1 MLSFP
6 LISLDNEV
14 FPLKIFDEGVIIKE
28 NMIIEERGLYKYNVK
43 KSLRKLLLEFED
55 IMPDKAGKTCA
66 FWYKGLTI
74 PDELEE
80 KDPNCC
86 INYKKEGKKDVFVC
100 STHSSRCIYFVKM
113 VLKRMRMSCLELSE
127 GRKKKT
133 GVAGGLQGVSAA
145 SSDSDYDYSL
155 GLFNEA
161 SNGVWKGRG
170 FFFEVLK
177 DTVLGDVV

>member
-66 FWYKGLTI
+66 FWYRGLTI

-86 INYKKEGKKDVFVC
+86 INYKKQGKKDVFVC
-100 STHSSRCIYFVKM
+100 STHSSRCIYFVKNG
-113 VLKRMRMSCLELSE
+113 VEENANELSRVVRRE
-127 GRKKKT
+127 EKEDR
-133 GVAGGLQGVSAA
+133 
-145 SSDSDYDYSL
+145 SSRWSS
-155 GLFNEA
+155 GSEC
-161 SNGVWKGRG
+161 SQQ
-170 FFFEVLK
+170 
-177 DTVLGDVV
+177 